1 MEIKSSLLNE
11 EEFVD
16 VKNSLIKISKI
27 DGKQDFRVRMLEY
40 INDTADNSND
50 MFFFDNL
57 EFVRFL
63 EPTHPSVAH
72 TDEIGLIYLNSPGTI
87 GEVIR
92 YWDFIYCHECL
103 HQLWDTFG
111 VRDKLVK
118 DGHEYNHHILNVA
131 SDCVINDYLHYYR
144 KKPMPDGLITPIY
157 LKEKFD
163 IDYDRISDTQY
174 SLYLKLLEHQKE
186 IEKDPT
192 CQKSFDDKIKPKSVS
207 KDDNGGMGGGG
218 LSEKH
223 SKDYIEGWTNAIQ
236 DTLDK
241 KVDPLDENREPSNTG
256 NDEYDKGYED
266 CMGQIKKG

>member
-192 CQKSFDDKIKPKSVS
+192 CQKSFDDKIKPKSMQYNNFFLKIKSVFS
-207 KDDNGGMGGGG
+207 
-218 LSEKH
+218 
-223 SKDYIEGWTNAIQ
+223 IAIY
-236 DTLDK
+236 K
-241 KVDPLDENREPSNTG
+241 KMIYL
-256 NDEYDKGYED
+256 
-266 CMGQIKKG
+266 